1 MEASGSKERAMTDSG
16 NPDERPNPGD
26 EEAALLRFLAQF
38 GIEPGPD
45 GRLEIEQLLGRMQG
59 MMGAFTTQMASFGKS
74 DPESGMN
81 WGFTKDVVRRI
92 TAGAG
97 PDPEPTT
104 AEISAIRDA
113 VALADLWLDEEIS
126 FARLATSPTAW
137 RRADWVDHTYPTW
150 QQLVRPVVTRLSA
163 ALRGL
168 MDGPGEMRAAE
179 PMLRMALA
187 GMFAAQV
194 GQSLGSLAGSVVSA
208 GDIGLP
214 LTELPRVALLPTNIE
229 AFSDG
234 LATDA
239 SDILLFLAIR
249 EAARQR
255 LFGAV
260 GWLGPQ
266 LLALV
271 EHYARDI
278 TIDPDALEQ
287 AIESQLTSAMTAGEL
302 ESAGNALAGSLFAP
316 QRTEEQREV
325 LDRLENLL
333 ALVEGWVDEVV
344 AQVAGRRMPAAAGLT
359 ETLRRRRASG
369 GPAESALKSLVGLEL
384 RPRRTRDAANLWAA
398 TRAARGSE
406 ARDAT
411 WAHPDLLPTAG
422 DLADPLGFAAE
433 GHRPAGPDDLD
444 VELAKLLDEEGT
456 GGA

>member
-1 MEASGSKERAMTDSG
+1 MIA
-16 NPDERPNPGD
+16 P
-26 EEAALLRFLAQF
+26 L
-38 GIEPGPD
+38 
-45 GRLEIEQLLGRMQG
+45 
-59 MMGAFTTQMASFGKS
+59 
-74 DPESGMN
+74 
-81 WGFTKDVVRRI
+81 
-92 TAGAG
+92 
-97 PDPEPTT
+97 PTP
-104 AEISAIRDA
+104 AEIARIRDA
-113 VALADLWLDEEIS
+113 VGLADLWLDEEIT
-126 FARLATSPTAW
+126 FPRLASSATAW
-137 RRADWVDHTYPTW
+137 SRTAWIDNTYPTW
-150 QQLVRPVVTRLSA
+150 QQLVRPVVTSLSA

-194 GQSLGSLAGSVVSA
+194 GQSLGSLASTVVSA

-214 LTELPRVALLPTNIE
+214 LTEEPRVALLPTNVE
-229 AFSDG
+229 AFSEG
-234 LATDA
+234 LAA
-239 SDILLFLAIR
+239 EPSDILLFLAIR

-278 TIDPDALEQ
+278 TIDPEALEQ
-287 AIESQLTSAMTAGEL
+287 AIESQLNSAMTAGEL
-302 ESAGNALAGSLFAP
+302 EDAGNALAGSLFAP
-316 QRTEEQREV
+316 QRTDEQGEV
-325 LDRLENLL
+325 LARLENLL

-344 AQVAGRRMPAAAGLT
+344 AQVAGQRMPAAAGLI
-359 ETLRRRRASG
+359 ETLRRRRATG

-398 TRAARGSE
+398 TRSARGSE

-411 WAHPDLLPTAG
+411 WAHPDLLPTAA

-433 GHRPAGPDDLD
+433 GHRPAGPDELD
-444 VELAKLLDEEGT
+444 VELARLLDEEGSSGT
-456 GGA
+456 

>member
-1 MEASGSKERAMTDSG
+1 MTDSG
-16 NPDERPNPGD
+16 NPGEHPEPGD

-59 MMGAFTTQMASFGKS
+59 MMGAFTSQMASFGKS
-74 DPESGMN
+74 DASGMN

-92 TAGAG
+92 TSAAG
-97 PDPEPTT
+97 PDPAPTAT
-104 AEISAIRDA
+104 ELARIRDA
-113 VALADLWLDEEIS
+113 VGLADLWLDEEIS
-126 FARLATSPTAW
+126 FSRLAAPATAW
-137 RRADWVDHTYPTW
+137 SREEWIEATYPTW
-150 QQLVRPVVTRLSA
+150 QQLVRPVVSQLSV

-168 MDGPGEMRAAE
+168 MDGPSEMRAAE
-179 PMLRMALA
+179 PMMRMALA

-194 GQSLGSLAGSVVSA
+194 GQSLGSIASTVISA

-214 LTELPRVALLPTNIE
+214 LTGQSQVALLPTNIE
-229 AFSDG
+229 GFAEG
-234 LATDA
+234 LAADRA
-239 SDILLFLAIR
+239 DVLLFLAVR

-278 TIDPDALEQ
+278 TIDPEALER
-287 AIESQLTSAMTAGEL
+287 AIESQLNTAMTAGEL
-302 ESAGNALAGSLFAP
+302 EAAGNALAGSLFAP
-316 QRTEEQREV
+316 QRTEEQVEV
-325 LDRLENLL
+325 LARLENLL

-344 AQVAGRRMPAAAGLT
+344 AQVAGQRMPAAAGLT
-359 ETLRRRRASG
+359 ETLRRRRATG
-369 GPAESALKSLVGLEL
+369 GPAESALKSLVGLEM

-398 TRAARGSE
+398 TRVARGAE

-411 WAHPDLLPTAG
+411 WAHPDLLPTAA

-433 GHRPAGPDDLD
+433 GHRASGPDDLD
-444 VELAKLLDEEGT
+444 AELAKLLDEEGS
-456 GGA
+456 GNP

>member
-1 MEASGSKERAMTDSG
+1 MTDSG
-16 NPDERPNPGD
+16 NSEDRPEPGD

-59 MMGAFTTQMASFGKS
+59 MMGAFTSQMASFGKS
-74 DPESGMN
+74 DTDSGMN
-81 WGFTKDVVRRI
+81 WGFTKDVVRRVS
-92 TAGAG
+92 AAAG
-97 PDPEPTT
+97 PDPETT
-104 AEISAIRDA
+104 PAQLARIRDA
-113 VALADLWLDEEIS
+113 VGLADLWLDEEIT
-126 FARLATSPTAW
+126 FPRLATTATAW
-137 RRADWVDHTYPTW
+137 SRAEWIDHTYPTW
-150 QQLVRPVVTRLSA
+150 QQLVRPVVTQLSA

-168 MDGPGEMRAAE
+168 MDGPGEMAAAE

-194 GQSLGSLAGSVVSA
+194 GQSLGSLAAGVVSA
-208 GDIGLP
+208 GDVGLP
-214 LTELPRVALLPTNIE
+214 LTEEPRVALLPTNIGD
-229 AFSDG
+229 FSEG
-234 LATDA
+234 LSADPA
-239 SDILLFLAIR
+239 DVLLFLAIR

-278 TIDPDALEQ
+278 SIDPDALEQ
-287 AIESQLTSAMTAGEL
+287 AIESQLNSAMTAGEL
-302 ESAGNALAGSLFAP
+302 ENAGNALAGSLFAP
-316 QRTEEQREV
+316 QRTEEQVEV
-325 LDRLENLL
+325 LARLENLL

-344 AQVAGRRMPAAAGLT
+344 AQVAGQRMPSAAGLT

-398 TRAARGSE
+398 TRVARGAE

-411 WAHPDLLPTAG
+411 WAHPDLLPTAA

-433 GHRPAGPDDLD
+433 GHRAASPDDLD
-444 VELAKLLDEEGT
+444 VELARLLDEEGNS
-456 GGA
+456 GR